1 MSSPPPLP
9 PPRHINEI
17 KDGKDP
23 GWQWGN
29 RAGDTG
35 FGKPVSGSVK
45 IGSSLLGSTRC
56 LGARR
61 EDESERPRREE
72 SGIRRGSP
80 STTVTQY
87 SQGFNMSEENSAHSD
102 EDPEGQRSLEDSSQ
116 AYDKQLLSR
125 IGGPNTPTRTSG
137 HALLSSGAQEGTP
150 GSQRGPLR
158 PLSMPERRHTSGDS
172 QAFRWPSM
180 PSSGTVSPGYRSPT
194 FDQSAM
200 EHARSRLDCSNSYRG
215 SYEQNVFMD
224 REYPTE
230 ESAMRDLNI
239 NDRSPSADD
248 YQAIAK
254 AGLKRRASS
263 PQREPSREERSSVS
277 SMSGHADLYH
287 RRSIQLLA
295 NRNSP
300 VSRFHT
306 NNGSV
311 SSVSSLGPRDGSMAS
326 CYGLSAAS
334 SATSYSSEHLS
345 PGALTPA
352 VVEAD
357 LGPTSPYAA
366 SKPLNPSPQGSLTRT
381 PHQRTPSE
389 NEPIRNRKMSVPS
402 TVHSRQNSVS
412 KLQGMFIC
420 ECCPKKPKKFDSED
434 ELRLHETEKQ
444 YTCQYC
450 PNRFKNKNEAERHQN
465 SLHLRRHSWSCAA
478 LAGVDG
484 AFHPSLVHGATADV
498 CGYCGEEFPNP
509 PNWDVRAEHLNHL
522 HKFGECNQAKKF
534 FRADHFR
541 QHLKHSHAGTSG
553 KWTNMLENA
562 CMKDEPP
569 PTESPAPVGSFN
581 GMASAGINGPSP
593 LKTSGSLNAA
603 HEHP

>member
-1 MSSPPPLP
+1 MAIPNAHMSPPPPLP

-23 GWQWGN
+23 GWQRGN

-35 FGKPVSGSVK
+35 FGKSF
-45 IGSSLLGSTRC
+45 L
-56 LGARR
+56 
-61 EDESERPRREE
+61 
-72 SGIRRGSP
+72 
-80 STTVTQY
+80 
-87 SQGFNMSEENSAHSD
+87 NMSEENLAHSD
-102 EDPEGQRSLEDSSQ
+102 EDREESS
-116 AYDKQLLSR
+116 
-125 IGGPNTPTRTSG
+125 
-137 HALLSSGAQEGTP
+137 
-150 GSQRGPLR
+150 R
-158 PLSMPERRHTSGDS
+158 PVLDYS
-172 QAFRWPSM
+172 
-180 PSSGTVSPGYRSPT
+180 
-194 FDQSAM
+194 QSAM
-200 EHARSRLDCSNSYRG
+200 EHAQSRLDDSNSLRG
-215 SYEQNVFMD
+215 SYEQNVFID

-357 LGPTSPYAA
+357 FGPASPYAA
-366 SKPLNPSPQGSLTRT
+366 SKSLNPSPQGSLTRT
-381 PHQRTPSE
+381 PHQRTPPE

-402 TVHSRQNSVS
+402 TAHSRQNSIP

-434 ELRLHETEKQ
+434 ELRLHEMEKQ

-498 CGYCGEEFPNP
+498 CGFCGEEFSNP

-569 PTESPAPVGSFN
+569 PTESPAP
-581 GMASAGINGPSP
+581 
-593 LKTSGSLNAA
+593 
-603 HEHP
+603 